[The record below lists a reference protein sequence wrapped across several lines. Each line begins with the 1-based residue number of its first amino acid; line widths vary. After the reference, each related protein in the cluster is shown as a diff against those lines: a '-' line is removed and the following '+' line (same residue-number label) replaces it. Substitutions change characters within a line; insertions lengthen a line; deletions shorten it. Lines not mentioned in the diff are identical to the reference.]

1 VSDFV
6 EQGLVLIGVILV
18 LMVTMLVIIE
28 VARQGVQ

>member
-1 VSDFV
+1 MSDFV
-6 EQGLVLIGVILV
+6 EQGLILIGVILV